1 MPKDSH
7 SHTWT
12 CTVKHLQIRT
22 CLLDLSSP
30 VSSQSVMFLSSTG
43 LGGLEKRLTKAM
55 MVGNA
60 TGPSPQPELGASVTR
75 WLKVLIYWQSGEKLT
90 VYTSQQH
97 MRRLTDIISGLMF
110 NAVSTQLWYPQ
121 LCLCPRRFHR
131 WPGARLQTQNIVFI
145 IEGFF
150 GIFHSHG
157 GANTFVKMAARILQ
171 QLVVP
176 PSLCSEPITGLSA
189 VEKLHCLA
197 LLLVEALAPKCEGNF
212 LLIYWLLKMPI
223 ILLSA
228 YMLVWRTIYILMFM
242 TLVTVLFLSFYL
254 INNSF
259 SKVFQYT

>member
-60 TGPSPQPELGASVTR
+60 TGPSPQPEWGASVTR

-131 WPGARLQTQNIVFI
+131 WPGARLQTQNIVFT

-150 GIFHSHG
+150 GIFHRHG
-157 GANTFVKMAARILQ
+157 ARNTFRENGCEDLAEACGPAQFASRSQ
-171 QLVVP
+171 SLVFP
-176 PSLCSEPITGLSA
+176 PSRSCIVSLYYWLKHWRLSA
-189 VEKLHCLA
+189 RVIFCWSIGCWRCQSFCS
-197 LLLVEALAPKCEGNF
+197 P
-212 LLIYWLLKMPI
+212 
-223 ILLSA
+223 
-228 YMLVWRTIYILMFM
+228 YMLGWRTVYDF
-242 TLVTVLFLSFYL
+242 VNGFCFYHF
-254 INNSF
+254 I
-259 SKVFQYT
+259 

>member
-1 MPKDSH
+1 
-7 SHTWT
+7 
-12 CTVKHLQIRT
+12 
-22 CLLDLSSP
+22 
-30 VSSQSVMFLSSTG
+30 
-43 LGGLEKRLTKAM
+43 M
-55 MVGNA
+55 MVRNA

-157 GANTFVKMAARILQ
+157 GRNTFVKMAARILQ
-171 QLVVP
+171 QLVAP
-176 PSLCSEPITGLSA
+176 PSLCSEPITGLSTVA
-189 VEKLHCLA
+189 NLYCLA
-197 LLLVEALAPKCEGNF
+197 LLLVGALAPKCEGNF
-212 LLIYWLLKMPI
+212 LSIYWLWEMPI
-223 ILLSA
+223 IFAHGVQVSMRHYLCSDVYDFVNGSVFIILTINFLKYSNILSPCTCCG
-228 YMLVWRTIYILMFM
+228 V
-242 TLVTVLFLSFYL
+242 
-254 INNSF
+254 
-259 SKVFQYT
+259 